1 MKTISNC
8 LLGVVLCCLCPT
20 ITRSQVPQ
28 LGEGPDTRSAR
39 IQLGLQAGVD
49 FATLKGGLKEP
60 IELSNRMGATGGACF
75 RYWLN
80 REIALQL
87 EARYIQQGTSYENWP
102 TWFDDL
108 LSTTDGSLDFDFLTF
123 PLLLRVNFGTTN
135 PNVHP
140 SFVVGPELAIPL
152 SAFDSWEAPT
162 LGRSGET
169 DWENWIQSV
178 DIGLTL
184 GAGLDVDAGPGAATL
199 DVRYTIGL
207 RGIGSGSSPAYL
219 QEAKPRAFLMM
230 AGYLFSF

>member
-8 LLGVVLCCLCPT
+8 LLGVLLCCLCPAVA
-20 ITRSQVPQ
+20 RSQVPQ
-28 LGEGPDTRSAR
+28 LGEADPDTRSAR
-39 IQLGLQAGVD
+39 IQLGLQAGID
-49 FATLKGGLKEP
+49 FATLNGGLEEP
-60 IELSNRMGATGGACF
+60 IGLSSRMGATAGACF

-102 TWFDDL
+102 AWFDDRP
-108 LSTTDGSLDFDFLTF
+108 SMTDGSLDFDFLTF

-135 PNVHP
+135 VRP

-152 SAFDSWEAPT
+152 SAIDSWEAPT

-169 DWENWIQSV
+169 DRKNWIQSV

-207 RGIGSGSSPAYL
+207 RGIGSGSSPAEL
-219 QEAKPRAFLMM
+219 QEAKPRAFLIM
-230 AGYLFSF
+230 AGYLFSY